1 MFISISPINKLINFL
16 IVKAFIIKQ
25 FWYFKCDKP
34 IRKKN
39 QYQQIYFNCS
49 LKRLLNLIS
58 IRKISLWF
66 HASIGSYTD
75 QKDIEIIIYFFSSSF
90 PHLLGNILTK
100 DILRWIWIFFD
111 SFFAHFLGFLVIR
124 NNCLLVCLLA
134 SFFFNCYFANLL
146 GFILIGNLF
155 QSILMFV
162 TDFSYISLLLYQSK
176 FLSSLTK
183 KTIKRGFF
191 YF

>member
-16 IVKAFIIKQ
+16 IVKVFIIKQ
-25 FWYFKCDKP
+25 FWYFRCDKP

-39 QYQQIYFNCS
+39 QYQQVYFNCS

-66 HASIGSYTD
+66 RASIGSYTD

-111 SFFAHFLGFLVIR
+111 SFFAHFLGLLVIR

-134 SFFFNCYFANLL
+134 IFFLTAILQISWVLYLL
-146 GFILIGNLF
+146 GTYFSPYWCLW
-155 QSILMFV
+155 QMFH
-162 TDFSYISLLLYQSK
+162 TFLCSYINQNS
-176 FLSSLTK
+176 FPV
-183 KTIKRGFF
+183 
-191 YF
+191 